1 MKFYFSCILVIQH
14 FKKSSAQIK
23 LQLLKRLF
31 LKKDYFHL
39 FLVLQ
44 LTHEFLGDFGYI
56 ENKGLEKL
64 VFNCK

>member
-23 LQLLKRLF
+23 LQLLKRLY

-44 LTHEFLGDFGYI
+44 LTHEFWEILDTI